1 MSSSRVRTLLVTGA
15 LMTGAAVG
23 AAGIANAASG
33 GSSSGSQ
40 ATAPPGAPSGAPPGN
55 PARIAHGP
63 GEQLLTGTT
72 AQRVRAAALKAVPGA
87 TVVRV
92 ETDSDGGTYE
102 AHLRKSDGSYV
113 TVKVNASFAV
123 TATDDGFG
131 GPPPPGG

>member
-1 MSSSRVRTLLVTGA
+1 MSSSRVQTLLVTGA
-15 LMTGAAVG
+15 LMTGAAAG

-40 ATAPPGAPSGAPPGN
+40 ATAPKGAPPGN
-55 PARIAHGP
+55 PADLAHGP
-63 GEQLLTGTT
+63 GETLLTGAT
-72 AQRVRAAALKAVPGA
+72 AQRVGAAALKAVPGA
-87 TVVRV
+87 SVVRV
-92 ETDSDGGTYE
+92 ETDSDGSTYE

-131 GPPPPGG
+131 GPRPGGSPLG

>member
-23 AAGIANAASG
+23 AAGIANAAAG

-40 ATAPPGAPSGAPPGN
+40 ATAPQGAPPGN
-55 PARIAHGP
+55 PADVAHGP
-63 GEQLLTGTT
+63 GETLLTGTT

-87 TVVRV
+87 SVVRV
-92 ETDSDGGTYE
+92 ETDSDGSTYE

-131 GPPPPGG
+131 GPPPGASPQG

>member
-15 LMTGAAVG
+15 LMAGAAVG

-40 ATAPPGAPSGAPPGN
+40 AGAPPGAPPGN
-55 PARIAHGP
+55 PAKVAHGP

-72 AQRVRAAALKAVPGA
+72 AGRVRAAALKAVPGA

-92 ETDSDGGTYE
+92 ETDSDGATYE
-102 AHLRKSDGSYV
+102 AHLRTSDGSYV
-113 TVKVNASFAV
+113 TVKLNGSFAV
-123 TATDDGFG
+123 TGTDDGFG
-131 GPPPPGG
+131 GPPPPGGSPQG